1 MHVMTREH
9 REGGFTLLESLFQIL
24 IAAAFLHLIVLFLFF
39 KESVHERM
47 AVSSLIEWE
56 LFLVDLQ
63 HDLADTETLTFNR
76 NGTQFTIIPAGGGR
90 LIEYR
95 SVNGVIVRRKDQQ
108 GHVPLLTSV
117 RSAVFTRQDEML
129 TIDVVLDDGTGRTR
143 RVAVG
148 TAQE

>member
-1 MHVMTREH
+1 MTPDR
-9 REGGFTLLESLFQIL
+9 RQAGFTLLESLFQLL

-47 AVSSLIEWE
+47 ADSSLIEWE
-56 LFLVDLQ
+56 LFMVDLQ
-63 HDLADTETLTFNR
+63 HDLADAEALTVNR
-76 NGTQFTIIPAGGGR
+76 YGTQFTIIPDGGGR

-117 RSAVFTRQDEML
+117 RSASFTRQSEEL
-129 TIDVVLDDGTGRTR
+129 TAVVVLEDGTERTR

-148 TAQE
+148 TTEE